1 MPEEYNRD
9 KTIAA
14 WQHFIET
21 GEIPDGCVRRPVA
34 DSWVR
39 CMKLG
44 VDPFSTSY
52 PHRSRSRLQQMQE
65 KYASLMSYAVP
76 VIHLLMT
83 IIADGGLTL
92 TSPDL
97 FTYYMLSSYE
107 ASPVSYG
114 IYLDEAT
121 CGNTAVSIAAK
132 ENTPI
137 FLHKYEKFRLVDQNV
152 SSASAHIYVNGE
164 LQGFLSANSLSGMAP
179 RYIFDLTCRA
189 ADITG
194 RLAAGQLSGDATLR
208 LCTELIELSHRPT
221 LLIADDGTIAAA
233 NGDCRRFLPV
243 TRPDGQHAHLSDILV
258 DKNDISCFMPDE
270 DNRERRRCNLRTIYG
285 NTFNCLCLTKGSI
298 RFPGSPAYT
307 AASLEISTPGRQV
320 QASSVS
326 AITAVP
332 EREQKVEYIGNSLA
346 WMKIDNVIKKVSRFP
361 SNVFIQGESG
371 TGKEVVARTI
381 HNLSG
386 RRGNFVA
393 INCGDIPDSLLQS
406 ELFGYEKGAF
416 TGANRE
422 GSIGKFEYA
431 DHGTVF
437 LDEIGDMPLS
447 MQVSLLRFIQ
457 ERTIQRVGSNKPKSV
472 DVRIIAATNRNIEQM
487 LKEQTFRNDL
497 YYRLNIIGLT
507 LPPLRERKEDIP
519 VLAQHFLQ
527 TLSRQYGLPVPRVDK
542 DVFDILCRYD
552 WPGNVRELRNV
563 IEKVLI
569 MSEQQHITASTLY
582 AYVFDYD
589 ELNGSAAGH
598 TLSEK
603 EEIVSLLRRNRGNI
617 TRTAAMLGVA
627 RDTLYRRMKKYGI
640 SNT

>member
-1 MPEEYNRD
+1 MSEEYNRE

-21 GEIPDGCVRRPVA
+21 GEILEGYVRRPIA
-34 DSWVR
+34 DSWER

-44 VDPFSTSY
+44 VDPFGTSY
-52 PHRSRSRLQQMQE
+52 PHRSRSVLQHMQE
-65 KYASLMSYAVP
+65 KYASLMSYAIP

-107 ASPVSYG
+107 ANPVSYG
-114 IYLDEAT
+114 IYLSEDT

-132 ENTPI
+132 EGVPV

-152 SSASAHIYVNGE
+152 SSASAHIFIGDE
-164 LQGFLSANSLSGMAP
+164 LYGFISANSLSGMAP
-179 RYIFDLTCRA
+179 KYIFDLTCKA
-189 ADITG
+189 ANII
-194 RLAAGQLSGDATLR
+194 GQLATGKLGSSATLR

-221 LLIADDGTIAAA
+221 MLIADDGSIAAA

-243 TRPDGQHAHLSDILV
+243 IRSDGQHVNLYDILV
-258 DKNDISCFMPDE
+258 DKDDISCFMPSE
-270 DNRERRRCNLRTIYG
+270 ENRECCRCNLRTIYG
-285 NTFNCLCLTKGSI
+285 NTFNCLCLKKGSI
-298 RFPGSPAYT
+298 RFPKLSPYT
-307 AASLEISTPGRQV
+307 AVSLEISTPGRQV
-320 QASSVS
+320 QAYSFNP
-326 AITAVP
+326 ITAVP
-332 EREQKVEYIGNSLA
+332 EREQEVEYIGSSLA
-346 WMKIDNVIKKVSRFP
+346 WMKIDNVIKKISRFP

-386 RRGNFVA
+386 RQGNFVA

-416 TGANRE
+416 TGANKE

-457 ERTIQRVGSNKPKSV
+457 ERTIQRVGSNKPKRI
-472 DVRIIAATNRNIEQM
+472 DVRIIAATNRDIAQM

-507 LPPLRERKEDIP
+507 LPPLRDRKEDVPI
-519 VLAQHFLQ
+519 LAQHFIQ
-527 TLSRQYGLPVPRVDK
+527 TLSKQYGLPVPKVDK

-569 MSEQQHITASTLY
+569 MSEHQHITASTLY
-582 AYVFDYD
+582 TYVFDYD
-589 ELNGSAAGH
+589 ELNSSATGH
-598 TLSEK
+598 MSEK
-603 EEIVSLLRRNRGNI
+603 DEIMSLLSQNNGNI

-627 RDTLYRRMKKYGI
+627 RDTLYRRMKKYNI
-640 SNT
+640 LT